1 MVKYANVKLYIE
13 KIKML
18 RSNKNNSTKQDAT
31 SSLSTLQYLRIE
43 PKGSRFTRYKATV
56 AKKPIISTLT
66 VLVGI
71 LFVAASTIVP
81 QMVRADS
88 YDEQIQRLQSENQQ
102 NKNAVSDLAS
112 QATSYQDAINQLQS
126 QISTIQSVISANETR
141 QADLQNQINANQIEL
156 DKQRK
161 VLGENIKMTYVDGQP
176 STIEM
181 LASSKNLSDFV
192 DKEEYRT
199 AVQNKI
205 QVTLK
210 KIAELQ
216 NTLNSQKQEV
226 ETLLV
231 SQRSQQ
237 AQLDSARAQQ
247 AGMLAYNEAQQAAY
261 NQKTKDNSSKIAD
274 LRRQQAIENARI
286 TNGNG
291 SYVVAGDAGHG
302 GYPAKWD
309 SPVDQDSVLDNWG
322 MYNRECVS
330 YTAWK
335 VYQSGRNMPYWGGY
349 GNANQWDDNA
359 RAAGIPV
366 DSNPRTGDVA
376 IKNSGTY
383 GHAMYVEK
391 VFSDGS
397 IYISQYNQDYQGHY
411 SEAYVSAASVQSNN
425 LQFIH
430 FP

>member
-1 MVKYANVKLYIE
+1 MF
-13 KIKML
+13 
-18 RSNKNNSTKQDAT
+18 RSNKNNSTKSDAT
-31 SSLSTLQYLRIE
+31 DSLSTLHYLRVE
-43 PKGSRFTRYKATV
+43 PQGSRFTRYKAAAV
-56 AKKPIISTLT
+56 KRPIVSSLIA
-66 VLVGI
+66 LVGV
-71 LFVAASTIVP
+71 LFVGASSIVP

-88 YDEQIQRLQSENQQ
+88 YDAQIQALQSENQQ
-102 NKNAVSDLAS
+102 NNNAISDLAN
-112 QATSYQDAINQLQS
+112 QATSYQDAISQLQA
-126 QISTIQSVISANETR
+126 QISTIQSVISANEAK
-141 QADLQNQINANQIEL
+141 QADLQNQINANQAEL

-205 QVTLK
+205 QATLK

-226 ETLLV
+226 ETLLA

-237 AQLDSARAQQ
+237 SQLDGARAQQ

-261 NQKTKDNSSKIAD
+261 NQKTKDNTSKIAD

-286 TNGNG
+286 TSGNG

-302 GYPAKWD
+302 GYPSKWD
-309 SPVDQDSVLDNWG
+309 APVAQDSVLDNWG

-366 DSNPRTGDVA
+366 DTNPRAGDVA

-411 SEAYVSAASVQSNN
+411 SEAYISAASVQANN